1 MKISY
6 KKAIEASL
14 KEDGLY
20 LDKQAICCY
29 SLFKTLTTHYH
40 LKQGENFKPFNLKF
54 PPENFL
60 QDQNEAEECFLQNA
74 KQESKAT
81 EEIPSLHHFPNN
93 PKLNFAVN
101 FFLDRKDEMVEA
113 IESLEKNPTE
123 AYSSDSDLDWRT
135 TVFENPQ
142 GFLFAF
148 EEFKSLSLIYLNFFT
163 VLNKLSMNWPDFF
176 KMLKEWRGDV
186 EFYAYQLLGI
196 WNVKSE
202 QLEKRLLSSF
212 SKKSKKIRK
221 NRKS

>member
-29 SLFKTLTTHYH
+29 SLFKTLTPHYH
-40 LKQGENFKPFNLKF
+40 LKQGEKFKPFNLKF

-60 QDQNEAEECFLQNA
+60 RDQNEAEECFLQNA
-74 KQESKAT
+74 KQELKTT
-81 EEIPSLHHFPNN
+81 EEIASLHHFPKN

-101 FFLDRKDEMVEA
+101 FFLDRNDEMIEA
-113 IESLEKNPTE
+113 IEYLEKNPTE
-123 AYSSDSDLDWRT
+123 ASSSDSDLGWRKT
-135 TVFENPQ
+135 GFENPQ

-186 EFYAYQLLGI
+186 EFYAYQLLGA
-196 WNVKSE
+196 WNVKTE
-202 QLEKRLLSSF
+202 QPEKRLLSSF
-212 SKKSKKIRK
+212 SKNSKK
-221 NRKS
+221 N